1 MTLMGFYGNGWEII
15 GFSETFIRDFV
26 GLLCN
31 FMGFY
36 GDQWEL
42 KQKKKQGTMW
52 GPQDPTITVEF
63 MGDI

>member
-1 MTLMGFYGNGWEII
+1 MGFCWGFYCEIMRI
-15 GFSETFIRDFV
+15 LLDFV

-36 GDQWEL
+36 GDQWEF
-42 KQKKKQGTMW
+42 KQKKQGTMW
-52 GPQDPTITVEF
+52 GPQDTTITVEF